1 MYINQKYL
9 SPGNDQD
16 GDQRN
21 DAEDNFDDQINDFT
35 NDAGNGGRLDTGSGA
50 GGNDFVG
57 QQTGNIVDDSIADTV
72 AGGTTSGRTYVG
84 AHADDATGGA
94 SGAGDM
100 GSSGI
105 GRETEDADP
114 SNATAGPVSTTLS
127 GESATITDEDRAA
140 GQTGGSGAFTND
152 RGAHLDDIPTGTGS
166 AQRGNRAGMED
177 NDEGTI
183 IEG

>member
-9 SPGNDQD
+9 SPGNDQG

-21 DAEDNFDDQINDFT
+21 DAEDNFDDQVNDLA
-35 NDAGNGGRLDTGSGA
+35 NEAGNGGRVDTGSGA
-50 GGNDFVG
+50 GGNDFVC

-94 SGAGDM
+94 SGAGDL

-105 GRETEDADP
+105 GRETEEADP